1 MRPLSLQNRLLL
13 ALVAAGIVPVIVFAA
28 VAFALA
34 GGAIA
39 ARQATD
45 LAALTRLAASQ
56 VGGATLDTST
66 AGRLAALTDRTVT
79 LFAPNGEL
87 LASSDRSDPV
97 PAPPPGLASA
107 GAPTT
112 TSRDGQVVAYAALP
126 SGVGILAISEAAGG
140 LPELAVPFLA
150 SMAIAIVL
158 AIGLGLVLSRTLVAP
173 LTRMTQTLDRLQA
186 GDLSARLPVEGDDEV
201 ARLATSHNRLADA
214 LAARNRSLA
223 RVSHAVATLSPR
235 EGVGRLVTTAEQAAS
250 EAFGFTAVEVRL
262 YGPDGPDADELAAL
276 AESPERVP
284 GEAFEVSTPLAIG
297 DDRVGRLIATQVPTR
312 EWGDADADL
321 LRIFGVQLA
330 AAIRTAELFGE
341 VESLAE
347 LKAEF
352 LRGVS
357 HNLQT
362 PLTSI
367 RGFAT
372 QLAEQDPDPRLGIIV
387 EQTDRLSRLV
397 AQLLTVS
404 KLEAGTLQPEIDVF
418 PLGPLVQRVWES
430 LGRTGHP
437 FTLQDDA
444 TGWLAAADRDWVE
457 QIAWALLDN
466 ALKYGG
472 TGAVEVSIAL
482 ATWHPA
488 DGVDDQ
494 DDGTSSAGAT
504 KAATELAPRLVAT
517 FRDHGPGIAADQRE
531 RVFERFTR
539 LHAGSGDG
547 TGLGLSV
554 ARGLAVGTGGSLD
567 LVDPLERGPGAAFAL
582 ALPAERIEEA

>member
-1 MRPLSLQNRLLL
+1 M
-13 ALVAAGIVPVIVFAA
+13 
-28 VAFALA
+28 
-34 GGAIA
+34 
-39 ARQATD
+39 
-45 LAALTRLAASQ
+45 
-56 VGGATLDTST
+56 
-66 AGRLAALTDRTVT
+66 T
-79 LFAPNGEL
+79 LFGRDGGFR
-87 LASSDRSDPV
+87 ASSDRSDPV
-97 PAPPPGLASA
+97 PAPPADLAPGA
-107 GAPTT
+107 GPTT
-112 TSRDGQVVAYAALP
+112 SSQAGQIVAYAVLP
-126 SGVGILAISEAAGG
+126 TGAGILAISEAAGG
-140 LPELAVPFLA
+140 LPELAVPFMA
-150 SMAIAIVL
+150 SMAVALVL

-201 ARLATSHNRLADA
+201 ARLAASHNRLADA

-235 EGVGRLVTTAEQAAS
+235 EGVGRLVTAAEQAAS
-250 EAFGFTAVEVRL
+250 EAFGFTAVAIRL
-262 YGPDGPDADELAAL
+262 YGADGPDADERAAI
-276 AESPERVP
+276 ADAPERVP

-297 DDRVGRLIATQVPTR
+297 DDRVGRLVATQVPTR

-347 LKAEF
+347 LKSEF

-367 RGFAT
+367 RGFAN
-372 QLAEQDPDPRLGIIV
+372 QMAEQDPDPRLAIIV
-387 EQTDRLSRLV
+387 EQADRLSRLV

-418 PLGPLVQRVWES
+418 PLGPLMQRVWES
-430 LGRTGHP
+430 LGRDEHP
-437 FTLQDDA
+437 FALQDDA
-444 TGWLAAADRDWVE
+444 VGWLAAADRDWVE

-472 TGAVEVSIAL
+472 PGTVDVSIGL
-482 ATWHPA
+482 QPDPA
-488 DGVDDQ
+488 
-494 DDGTSSAGAT
+494 AGGGHGP
-504 KAATELAPRLVAT
+504 LLVAVI
-517 FRDHGPGIAADQRE
+517 RDHGPGIASDQRE
-531 RVFERFTR
+531 RVFERFAR
-539 LHAGSGDG
+539 LQAGGGDG

-554 ARGLAVGTGGSLD
+554 ARGLAVGTGGSLEV
-567 LVDPLERGPGAAFAL
+567 VDVPDGGSGAAFAL